1 MDPRTPGR
9 LLLPAAVAAAL
20 CTGPAAGA
28 HAPTA
33 GPVAVVR
40 HEVGLTPL
48 LDRLIRE
55 YWTPA
60 RMAAAAPPV
69 PALPQRPERRRA
81 SAPLQRDR
89 APAVT
94 GALWT
99 RGGAVARGTGK
110 VFYTVA
116 GRDHVCSAATVHSA
130 NRDVVITAAHCARPP
145 GGRADNW
152 IFVPGYRD
160 GDGPHGGFTA
170 RRMFVPREWS
180 RDPGGPAGGDHDV
193 ALVALAPAAGRHV
206 VDVAGGQRL
215 AFGGPGDRRTH
226 VFGYPA
232 SGRYDGERLAYC
244 SGVPALSR
252 RDATAGRGLRCDL
265 TRGASGGPWLTGF
278 DPATG
283 RGAITSISSFKF
295 ADDQATMYGPPFGP
309 SVRHAYEQAQHA

>member
-1 MDPRTPGR
+1 MDLRTPGR
-9 LLLPAAVAAAL
+9 PLLTAALTAAL
-20 CTGPAAGA
+20 CTGPVTGA
-28 HAPTA
+28 HASAT
-33 GPVAVVR
+33 GPAAVVP
-40 HEVGLTPL
+40 HEVGLTPP
-48 LDRLIRE
+48 LDRLIRGH
-55 YWTPA
+55 WTPA
-60 RMAAAAPPV
+60 RMAAADAPVRV
-69 PALPQRPERRRA
+69 PSHRPDRRRA
-81 SAPLQRDR
+81 SAPFQRER
-89 APAVT
+89 TAAVT

-99 RGGAVARGTGK
+99 RGGAVARGTGR

-116 GRDHVCSAATVHSA
+116 GRDHVCSAATVRSA
-130 NRDVVITAAHCARPP
+130 NRDVVVTAAHCVRPP
-145 GGRADNW
+145 GGWADNW

-193 ALVALAPAAGRHV
+193 AMVALAPAAGRHV
-206 VDVAGGQRL
+206 ADVAGGLPL
-215 AFGGPGDRRTH
+215 AFGGPGHRRTH

-232 SGRYDGERLAYC
+232 AGRYDGERLAYC

-252 RDATAGRGLRCDL
+252 RGATAGRGLRCDL